1 MRFTIPIEGV
11 ALVLGKVTTK
21 FTRSWND
28 KKFRNSVAELLEA
41 FPQRSAGKVFLGMT
55 NRRPSTAMLEFID
68 QVKKA
73 HGSMEVTYSSLSGH
87 KTLFRYLTVSN
98 LFSWRKKVFKELVGI
113 PKTTTTYCFS
123 TSGLAMIDIA
133 GKKGIAVDK
142 IVMISPP
149 IFMSKANAKLC
160 RCGVIVR
167 YGFALIALI
176 SLFFTHWLATTLF
189 WLGLIAWLLFNCL
202 VVTEDRDWH
211 LIFTP
216 GLFLV
221 ALAEFIISKLPD
233 RELRFVRYLHSRA
246 KKISP
251 CDWFNSV
258 ITEDSFNFHFI
269 PSSLSLYLYGKY
281 IWLLSF
287 NKKWVERRRDKV
299 IIVCGAR
306 DDVINTERL
315 RKWAKRCK
323 FKVIT
328 DFEADHSPFGSSQLK
343 AVIS

>member
-1 MRFTIPIEGV
+1 MRFTIPVRGV
-11 ALVLGKVTTK
+11 TQILGKVTTK
-21 FTRSWND
+21 FTRPWND
-28 KKFRNSVAELLEA
+28 TKFRNSVAELLEA
-41 FPQRSAGKVFLGMT
+41 FPQQTTAKVFLGMT
-55 NRRPSTAMLEFID
+55 NRTPSPGMLHLINE
-68 QVKKA
+68 VKKV
-73 HGSMEVTYSSLSGH
+73 HGNMGVTWSSLSGH

-98 LFSWRKKVFKELVGI
+98 LFSWRKKVFKELI
-113 PKTTTTYCFS
+113 STSKTTTTYCFS

-142 IVMISPP
+142 IVLISPP
-149 IFMSKANAKLC
+149 VFMSEANAKLC
-160 RCGVIVR
+160 RYGIVIR
-167 YGFALIALI
+167 YSFALIALI

-189 WLGLIAWLLFNCL
+189 WSGVAVWLFFNCL

-221 ALAEFIISKLPD
+221 ALAKFIIEKFPD
-233 RELRFVRYLHSRA
+233 RELRFIRYLHTQA
-246 KKISP
+246 KRISP

-287 NKKWVERRRDKV
+287 NPRWTKKRRDKI
-299 IIVCGAR
+299 IIVCGAQ

-315 RKWAKRCK
+315 GKWAKRCG
-323 FKVIT
+323 FKIIT
-328 DFEADHSPFGSSQLK
+328 DFEADHSPFESPKLK
-343 AVIS
+343 AAIS